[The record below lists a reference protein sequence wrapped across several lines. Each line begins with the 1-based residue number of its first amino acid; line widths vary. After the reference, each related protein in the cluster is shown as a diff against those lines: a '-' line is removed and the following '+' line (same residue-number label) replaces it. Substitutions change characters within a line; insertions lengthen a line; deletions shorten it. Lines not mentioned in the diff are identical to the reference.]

1 MGQDVPSHPGPIP
14 ASHGT
19 GMGPNFFSWDGM
31 GPNLCGMGAPG
42 PTPSQDRD
50 RDGTRP
56 WWDGS
61 SHPGPTTSLGLTLT
75 HYSSPQSIGENTR
88 ISGHHQSHSIIGQSR
103 CLWLI
108 LKKY

>member
-61 SHPGPTTSLGLTLT
+61 SHPGPAVSLAGLDPPLTSSIISDFTTT
-75 HYSSPQSIGENTR
+75 QSI
-88 ISGHHQSHSIIGQSR
+88 SVSHTAFT
-103 CLWLI
+103 
-108 LKKY
+108 